1 MNIFPHVPMSNL
13 DKVRNWIALS
23 SSLMTAVLVL
33 ASTQLLVA
41 APTLVGLPGTEKV
54 SVEVEGSLLI
64 RELSCARCHLEL
76 AESFPARVAP
86 SISTLVS
93 VRSLD
98 AIVEYLSHPADAW
111 PGTVMPDVLAHRSPA
126 TKARDVD
133 ALVHFLRSEQS
144 PGEEKHEPRLGDV
157 ASKEAQ
163 QGEELFRTIGCV
175 ICHPQQPDHEGYV
188 RLERVRDRFTLPALI
203 SYLKDPLLKRPHSRM
218 PDMHLDDREATAIA
232 GFLLKDSGRKEIVP
246 ALDPVL
252 VARGRSLFSELRC
265 AVCHPTSAMAVVP
278 ESDSIALKQLD
289 RGCLSSG
296 VGSWPQF
303 SLSPHQRTVIK
314 AVIDNEW
321 GTTESQKVEI
331 ALRQF
336 NCTGCHERDGYGGP
350 SSVSD
355 QYFVETDLNLGEQG
369 RVPPSLAGVGA
380 KLKPSW
386 LRQIVVEGTESRPY
400 LKTRMPRFKGSR
412 IDELLALLGESD
424 ELDVLPPLIMPEPN
438 QVKRLGRDLVGSD
451 GLSCITCH
459 TYQGKQTGTMG
470 AMDLNLLG
478 QRVTRDWFFHYMR
491 NPSAVSPQTVMPS
504 FWAGGSSA
512 QVEILDGNPDQ
523 QIEALWQY
531 LSEGYGMGAP
541 RGVRRDPMRL
551 VATPTEAV
559 MLRRSYREIGKR
571 GIGVGY
577 PGNVNL
583 VYNAEQLCLAM
594 VWAGEFVDPA
604 GVWMSQGHGTA
615 RPLAREQIR
624 FAQAPDVMSLED
636 IRGEWPAEEGR
647 SKRHAFEGY
656 TLDSVRRPTFEY
668 TFEGVA
674 VRDAFVDQRVD
685 GRGHLIRTVELSSED
700 EPEGMVLRIASE
712 SDVSGL
718 DNRTFQLGGSVP
730 MRLLTSVDGV
740 IIERGGASEL
750 RIPLEWNSG
759 RAKVVVH
766 YVFENDQ

>member
-1 MNIFPHVPMSNL
+1 MN
-13 DKVRNWIALS
+13 LS
-23 SSLMTAVLVL
+23 CSLVVL
-33 ASTQLLVA
+33 LLVSYPTQVLFG
-41 APTLVGLPGTEKV
+41 APTLSGLLGAEEIAMAT
-54 SVEVEGSLLI
+54 EGSLLI
-64 RELSCARCHLEL
+64 RELSCARCHQELEEL
-76 AESFPARVAP
+76 FPPRRAPVVSSLMSVRTREGIIDFLSDPAES
-86 SISTLVS
+86 
-93 VRSLD
+93 
-98 AIVEYLSHPADAW
+98 W
-111 PGTVMPDVLAHRSPA
+111 PGTVMPDMMAHLPPLAKSR
-126 TKARDVD
+126 KVER
-133 ALVHFLRSEQS
+133 LVHFLSSEQQQTGTMV
-144 PGEEKHEPRLGDV
+144 PEVGMEIGVEDIEK
-157 ASKEAQ
+157 
-163 QGEELFRTIGCV
+163 GEELFRSVGCIV
-175 ICHPQQPDHEGYV
+175 CHSERSDGNGFV
-188 RLERVRDRFTLPALI
+188 RLEHVKERFGLYGLV
-203 SYLKDPLLKRPHSRM
+203 SYLKNPLAKRPNSRM
-218 PDMHLDDREATAIA
+218 PDMHLVDREAAAIA
-232 GFLLKDSGRKEIVP
+232 GFLMNGTRGILAIPPSDSNLVDLGR
-246 ALDPVL
+246 
-252 VARGRSLFSELRC
+252 GLFNELRC
-265 AVCHPTSAMAVVP
+265 DVCHPAKAEEGVRRHP
-278 ESDSIALKQLD
+278 SIVLRALDQ
-289 RGCLSSG
+289 GCLSDDLG
-296 VGSWPQF
+296 NWPNY
-303 SLSPHQRTVIK
+303 SLSSQQKKSIRGVLRQRPTLSADK
-314 AVIDNEW
+314 EL
-321 GTTESQKVEI
+321 EI
-331 ALRQF
+331 ILRQF

-350 SSVSD
+350 DLISD
-355 QYFVETDLNLGEQG
+355 QYFGETDLNLGEQG
-369 RVPPSLAGVGA
+369 RVPPSLDGVGA

-424 ELDVLPPLIMPEPN
+424 ELDVMPPLIMPEPN

-647 SKRHAFEGY
+647 SKRHAFKGY

-685 GRGHLIRTVELSSED
+685 GRGHLIRTVELRSDD